1 MCICC
6 CCSSLLLLQALAS
19 LLQEQAGKH
28 MTDTSIMTP
37 PPHIPCPLLLSIL
50 LLLQAL
56 ASLLQEQA
64 GKDVMVSAGGVPLL
78 VHGLEHP
85 DADVTAHCSEMLAR
99 LAGSSAAQTAIR
111 CVLCPVPVCWVSAV
125 PASVGINL
133 WCAW

>member
-1 MCICC
+1 M
-6 CCSSLLLLQALAS
+6 LWLLLQALAS
-19 LLQEQAGKH
+19 LLQEQAGKDVTPQALPH
-28 MTDTSIMTP
+28 TTSQ
-37 PPHIPCPLLLSIL
+37 HLLPLMLIVL

-85 DADVTAHCSEMLAR
+85 DADVTAYCSEMLAR

-111 CVLCPVPVCWVSAV
+111 CEQWVCQSVWSA
-125 PASVGINL
+125 
-133 WCAW
+133 W